1 MHNIKDIRKD
11 IDNFKNTIKNR
22 NVDVD
27 FDQILNLDE
36 ENRKLIQEKEKL
48 EMEKK
53 SISKS
58 KDETLFE
65 KSKEI
70 SNKIDDLSKN
80 QKNVKDQLDQILSN
94 IPNLPL
100 NDVPVGK
107 DENSN
112 KEVVKSGKIKEMSF
126 KPKSHY
132 EIGEKLNMLDFD
144 LATKTTGSRF
154 VFVKDKLASLERAI
168 SNFMIDTHVNNNGY
182 TEISPPLMATDNTM
196 FGTGQLPKFENDQF
210 EIKFDDKNDRKFLI
224 PTAEV
229 ILTNMV
235 KNQILN
241 LKSLPMRLVAS
252 TPCFRKEA
260 GSYGKDTKGMIRQHQ
275 FYKVELVS
283 IVENNKC
290 IEELERM
297 TNCATKI
304 LDDLQLPY
312 RKIIL
317 STGDMG
323 FSAEK
328 TYDIEVWLPSENKY
342 REISSCSS
350 CGTFQAKRMKA
361 RYKNNNNENEFVG
374 TLNGRLV
381 ASTPCFRKEA
391 GSYGKDTKGMI
402 RQHQFYK
409 VELVSIVENNKCI
422 EELERMTNC
431 ATKILDDLQLPYRKI
446 ILSTGDMG
454 FSAEKTY
461 DIEVWLP
468 SENKYREISSC
479 SSCGTFQ
486 AKRMKA
492 RYKNN
497 NNENEFVGTL
507 NGSGL
512 AVGRTLIAILE
523 NYQTEDGSIIIPE
536 KLRPYM
542 NNMEKIGIN

>member
-112 KEVVKSGKIKEMSF
+112 KEVIKSGEIKEMSF

-374 TLNGRLV
+374 TLNG
-381 ASTPCFRKEA
+381 
-391 GSYGKDTKGMI
+391 
-402 RQHQFYK
+402 
-409 VELVSIVENNKCI
+409 
-422 EELERMTNC
+422 
-431 ATKILDDLQLPYRKI
+431 
-446 ILSTGDMG
+446 
-454 FSAEKTY
+454 
-461 DIEVWLP
+461 
-468 SENKYREISSC
+468 
-479 SSCGTFQ
+479 
-486 AKRMKA
+486 
-492 RYKNN
+492 
-497 NNENEFVGTL
+497 
-507 NGSGL
+507 SGL

>member
-1 MHNIKDIRKD
+1 MHNIKDIR
-11 IDNFKNTIKNR
+11 NNFEVFKNKIKDR
-22 NVDVD
+22 NFDVN
-27 FDQILNLDE
+27 FNELVKLDK
-36 ENRKLIQEKEKL
+36 ENRTLIQDKEKF

-58 KDETLFE
+58 KDETLFA

-70 SNKIDDLSKN
+70 TIKIDEISKK
-80 QKNVKDQLDQILSN
+80 QKIVKDKLDNILTSIPN
-94 IPNLPL
+94 IPLD
-100 NDVPVGK
+100 DVPRGK
-107 DENSN
+107 DENTN
-112 KEVVKSGKIKEMSF
+112 KEVVKVGNIQKFNF

-168 SNFMIDTHVNNNGY
+168 SNYMIDTHTKINGY
-182 TEISPPLMATDNTM
+182 TEISPPLLASENTM

-210 EIKFDDKNDRKFLI
+210 EIKLDDKNDRKFLI

-235 KNQILN
+235 KNQIVN
-241 LKSLPMRLVAS
+241 IKSLPMRLVAS

-283 IVENNKC
+283 VVENNKC
-290 IEELERM
+290 LDELERM

-304 LDDLQLPY
+304 LDDLKLPY

-328 TYDIEVWLPSENKY
+328 TYDIEVWLPSEEKY

-350 CGTFQAKRMKA
+350 CGTFQATRMKA
-361 RYKNNNNENEFVG
+361 RYKNENNNIEF
-374 TLNGRLV
+374 
-381 ASTPCFRKEA
+381 C
-391 GSYGKDTKGMI
+391 
-402 RQHQFYK
+402 
-409 VELVSIVENNKCI
+409 
-422 EELERMTNC
+422 
-431 ATKILDDLQLPYRKI
+431 
-446 ILSTGDMG
+446 
-454 FSAEKTY
+454 
-461 DIEVWLP
+461 
-468 SENKYREISSC
+468 
-479 SSCGTFQ
+479 
-486 AKRMKA
+486 
-492 RYKNN
+492 
-497 NNENEFVGTL
+497 GTL

-523 NYQTEDGSIIIPE
+523 NYQTSDGSIIIPDVL
-536 KLRPYM
+536 KPYM
-542 NNMEKIGIN
+542 GNIDKISIN